1 MIALRD
7 VIGRA
12 ATAWLEGAYL
22 SWLAEIGARRVD
34 TDAAREALTLLLAST
49 DVAAL
54 LIERAGQP
62 TGFALVRRLPSPVE
76 PAAPT
81 SSTRPSYPLYRLE
94 DFYVLPAA
102 RRLGVGAT
110 AARLLF
116 DRFDGDWEIVSLQ
129 RDLVATRFWR
139 QVLQRY
145 PDGRLTEQ
153 RIAGEIRYRFASK
166 GAR

>member
-7 VIGRA
+7 VLGRA
-12 ATAWLEGAYL
+12 SSVWLEAAYL
-22 SWLAEIGARRVD
+22 GWLAEIGARRID
-34 TDAAREALTLLLAST
+34 TDAARETLALMLASE

-54 LIERAGQP
+54 LLERAGQP
-62 TGFALVRRLPSPVE
+62 TGFALVR
-76 PAAPT
+76 T
-81 SSTRPSYPLYRLE
+81 QPSYALYRLE

-102 RRLGVGAT
+102 RRLGVGAA

-116 DRFDGDWEIVSLQ
+116 DRFDGNWEIVTLQ

-145 PDGRLTEQ
+145 TGGRFTEQ
-153 RIAGEIRYRFASK
+153 RLAGEILYRFASK

>member
-7 VIGRA
+7 VVGRA
-12 ATAWLEGAYL
+12 ASAWLEGAYL
-22 SWLAEIGARRVD
+22 GWLAEIGARRVD
-34 TDAAREALTLLLAST
+34 TDTARETLALMLASE
-49 DVAAL
+49 DIAAL

-62 TGFALVRRLPSPVE
+62 TGFALVR
-76 PAAPT
+76 
-81 SSTRPSYPLYRLE
+81 TRPSCPLYRLE

-102 RRLGVGAT
+102 RRLGVGAA

-145 PDGRLTEQ
+145 TEGHLAEQ
-153 RIAGEIRYRFASK
+153 RFAGEIRYRFASK